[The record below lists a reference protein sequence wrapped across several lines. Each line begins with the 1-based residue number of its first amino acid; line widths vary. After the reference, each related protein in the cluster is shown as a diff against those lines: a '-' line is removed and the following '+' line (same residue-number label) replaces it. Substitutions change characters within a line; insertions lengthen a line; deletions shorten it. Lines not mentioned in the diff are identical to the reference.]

1 MFGALRR
8 TVFLPQ
14 VFKGY
19 SMHPVHD
26 VDALLLLALAL
37 SSKRRPAE
45 LAEIMAAAD
54 LIQGA
59 IPSETKLGEAFHRLS
74 THGLI
79 GEVDGRFTLTPD
91 AQKIMVGQPR
101 KAETAER
108 IFNVREKL
116 SAYEPAGKHAPIVL
130 TEEQLAQAILAHRNA
145 GQDAGKNML
154 VPKPKPKTA
163 DDDKRPD
170 KRPGQ
175 WRRPFASRKRKA

>member
-54 LIQGA
+54 LIQGS
-59 IPSETKLGEAFHRLS
+59 IPSETKLGDAFHRLS

-79 GEVDGRFTLTPD
+79 NEVDGRFTLTPD
-91 AQKIMVGQPR
+91 AQKIMAGQPR

-108 IFNVREKL
+108 IFSVREKL

-130 TEEQLAQAILAHRNA
+130 TGEQLAQAILAHRSA
-145 GQDAGKNML
+145 GQGAGKNML
-154 VPKPKPKTA
+154 VPKPKTV

>member
-1 MFGALRR
+1 
-8 TVFLPQ
+8 
-14 VFKGY
+14 
-19 SMHPVHD
+19 MHPVQD

-54 LIQGA
+54 LIHGS

-79 GEVDGRFTLTPD
+79 DEVDDRFTLTPD
-91 AQKIMVGQPR
+91 AQKIMAGQPR

-108 IFNVREKL
+108 IFSVRDKL
-116 SAYEPAGKHAPIVL
+116 SAYEPAVKHAAIVL
-130 TEEQLAQAILAHRNA
+130 TEEQLAQAILAHRRA
-145 GQDAGKNML
+145 GQGAGKNML
-154 VPKPKPKTA
+154 VPKPKAA
-163 DDDKRPD
+163 DDEKRPD

-175 WRRPFASRKRKA
+175 WRRPFASRKKA